1 MEEIE
6 KLKSEL
12 KSDIQSMIQKG
23 NEQVLESAKGM
34 DEGLKNQL
42 DNALTKF
49 DGIAEKQE
57 GIAKQLDAIELA
69 TKRTNEVQRK
79 GFVESLSESFEKQ
92 ADLIASIRDRKA
104 KYASFDIPNGQDHVF
119 QKSVGSVVL
128 ANVTGALPT
137 SISPNFVMPNARK
150 QHIRG
155 LMMNSP
161 MTDATYSY
169 PVLTDKEGTPAIQVE
184 GVAKAKGDYNI
195 EYKTVS
201 PIVLAYT
208 IDLSMQILQDVPRLQ
223 SYVTQRMV
231 EQLLLLEDSEI
242 LSGAGGSNR
251 LNGILTQATA
261 YAPTGSANTSSADR
275 FSYLLNAVSIL
286 AQGDYSPNGI
296 VVNPYAYFEMLQ
308 VKTTTK
314 EYTSPYAG
322 VTFTNDTLRLAG
334 IPIYQSTA
342 MATNAFLVG
351 DWSQAEF
358 LTRQGLTVDVS
369 TENGT
374 NFEKNLVTLR
384 VEERIGLAVEKPG
397 AFLTGSW
404 TALAS

>member
-1 MEEIE
+1 
-6 KLKSEL
+6 L
-12 KSDIQSMIQKG
+12 
-23 NEQVLESAKGM
+23 
-34 DEGLKNQL
+34 
-42 DNALTKF
+42 
-49 DGIAEKQE
+49 AEKHD

-69 TKRTNEVQRK
+69 TKRTNDNNYK
-79 GFVESLSESFEKQ
+79 GFVEHLSDSFEKQ

-119 QKSVGSVVL
+119 QKAVGTVGL
-128 ANVTGALPT
+128 TNVTGALPT
-137 SISPNFVMPNARK
+137 TISPNFVLPNARK

-155 LMMNSP
+155 LMMNST

-169 PVLTDKEGTPAIQVE
+169 PVLTDKEGSPAIQTE
-184 GVAKAKGDYNI
+184 GGTKSKGDKNI
-195 EYKTVS
+195 EYKVVS
-201 PIVLAYT
+201 PIVLAYV
-208 IDLSMQILQDVPRLQ
+208 IDMSMQILQDVPRLQ

-231 EQLLLLEDSEI
+231 EQLLILEDTQI
-242 LSGAGGSNR
+242 LSGAGTSNT

-261 YAPTGSANTSSADR
+261 YAPTGVANTSGADR
-275 FSYLLNAVSIL
+275 FSYLLNAVSQL

-322 VTFTNDTLRLAG
+322 VTFTDNTLRLAG
-334 IPIYQSTA
+334 VPIYQSTA

-384 VEERIGLAVEKPG
+384 VEERIGLAVERPA